1 MLALE
6 KKKKVSNNLRSHCKI
21 LGKREREKKKQI
33 KQKKRYNEEHK
44 SMKFKKKSNRGNK
57 IK

>member
-21 LGKREREKKKQI
+21 LGKREREREKKT
-33 KQKKRYNEEHK
+33 
-44 SMKFKKKSNRGNK
+44 
-57 IK
+57 